1 MRLTFIRQ
9 HNVKHLEP
17 LTLLAGS
24 SAFTIRAPL
33 AEAAMST
40 VPRPYD
46 LLIFDWDGTLA
57 DSIGQIVR
65 SMQIAIAELGWE
77 PRSDL
82 EIGQLIGL
90 GLSDGLYK
98 LYPGIGQAQVNEL
111 LGCFRQQWMA
121 LGTGQAE
128 APLFDGAE
136 EVLHGLFD
144 AGYTL
149 TVATGKSRAGLN
161 RALVWHRG
169 VRGLF
174 MSTRTADETAD
185 KPNPLM
191 LLQLLGE
198 LQVPVTR
205 ALMIGDTEYDSA
217 MAAAIGMH
225 SVGVATGVHAAER
238 IEKAGALTVLASV
251 RDLPEWLA
259 RQ

>member
-1 MRLTFIRQ
+1 MT
-9 HNVKHLEP
+9 
-17 LTLLAGS
+17 
-24 SAFTIRAPL
+24 
-33 AEAAMST
+33 AAN
-40 VPRPYD
+40 PYD

-90 GLSDGLYK
+90 GLSDGLHK
-98 LYPGIGQAQVNEL
+98 LYPGIRPQQVNEL
-111 LGCFRQQWMA
+111 LGCFRQQWLT

-128 APLFDGAE
+128 APLFAGAE

-144 AGYTL
+144 TGYVL

-191 LLQLLGE
+191 LRELLAE
-198 LQVPVTR
+198 LEMPAAR

-217 MAAAIGMH
+217 MAAAIGMD
-225 SVGVATGVHAAER
+225 SVGVATGVHTAAR
-238 IEKAGALTVLASV
+238 IHKAGALTVLASV
-251 RDLPEWLA
+251 RELPGWLA
-259 RQ
+259 ARP

>member
-1 MRLTFIRQ
+1 
-9 HNVKHLEP
+9 
-17 LTLLAGS
+17 
-24 SAFTIRAPL
+24 
-33 AEAAMST
+33 MSL
-40 VPRPYD
+40 PARPYD

-65 SMQIAIAELGWE
+65 SMQIAIAELGWDA
-77 PRSDL
+77 RSDL

-98 LYPGIGQAQVNEL
+98 LYPGIGQPQVNEL

-128 APLFDGAE
+128 APLFAGAE
-136 EVLHGLFD
+136 EVLHDLFD
-144 AGYTL
+144 AEYVL

-169 VRGLF
+169 VRDLF
-174 MSTRTADETAD
+174 MASRTADETAD

-198 LQVPVTR
+198 LKVPISR

-217 MAAAIGMH
+217 MAAAIGMDCI
-225 SVGVATGVHAAER
+225 GVATGVHDASR
-238 IEKAGALTVLASV
+238 IQRAGAIAVLDSV
-251 RDLPEWLA
+251 RALPEWLGA
-259 RQ
+259 RV

>member
-1 MRLTFIRQ
+1 M
-9 HNVKHLEP
+9 
-17 LTLLAGS
+17 
-24 SAFTIRAPL
+24 SAH
-33 AEAAMST
+33 
-40 VPRPYD
+40 PRPYD

-57 DSIGQIVR
+57 DSLGQIVR

-90 GLSDGLYK
+90 GLGDGLRK
-98 LYPGIGQAQVNEL
+98 LYPGIGSAETNEL
-111 LGCFRQQWMA
+111 LACFRRQWMT

-128 APLFDGAE
+128 APLFSGAE
-136 EVLHGLFD
+136 EALHCLFD
-144 AGYTL
+144 QGYL
-149 TVATGKSRAGLN
+149 LAVATGKSRPGLN

-174 MSTRTADETAD
+174 MATRTADETAD

-198 LQVPVTR
+198 IQVPVSR
-205 ALMIGDTEYDSA
+205 ALMIGDTEYDCA
-217 MAAAIGMH
+217 MATAIGMH
-225 SVGVATGVHAAER
+225 SIGVATGVHEAER
-238 IEKAGALTVLASV
+238 IEKAGALTVLPSV
-251 RDLPEWLA
+251 RELPAWLNA